1 MHFLRDSSTICL
13 YILSLILLD
22 QMLFAEQQISMLD
35 VPPTDNSAW
44 QHLPP
49 AEKGGGKPLPMWARQ
64 LAQDLPKSTAALL
77 QLDYAHRE
85 ASPLPAKLRTGMRY
99 VAAHSNSS
107 AYAQSVALEDL
118 KRRGV
123 SDELIQGLG
132 SFDYSQ
138 WSPSEQAALEFA
150 RKMTVASESVTD
162 EEFARLVADFG
173 EKQAACMVLLMAYSN
188 FQDRL
193 LICLQTPFD
202 PKIDGIPA
210 PHIQFAMAGLLPT
223 APPSTSVPPAKEP
236 LPKPTGKDLITDDAD
251 WTQIS
256 YAELQTRLENQRQRE
271 TRLPILDWS
280 VIAKNLQ
287 PGLFRGPS
295 DIIWYRIVFGYAPEL
310 ATPYEIFMRTAGAET
325 APDYDR
331 IFGQSLFWITT
342 RAIGCPYCMG
352 HCEMNWEVA
361 GLTPEE
367 IAQRSRLLSG
377 SDWSSFPER
386 EQLAFAFARKLTKS
400 PGSITPSDLEGLR
413 QAFGEK
419 KALIVMLHAS
429 RHHYM
434 TRISNGFQLTLE
446 RENVFYDYWNVKRP
460 AQ

>member
-1 MHFLRDSSTICL
+1 MVLCGV
-13 YILSLILLD
+13 LLMNSVLAD
-22 QMLFAEQQISMLD
+22 AAS
-35 VPPTDNSAW
+35 PTPASNEDAW
-44 QHLPP
+44 KNLPKS
-49 AEKGGGKPLPMWARQ
+49 EHGQGTLLPTWARQ
-64 LAQDLPKSTAALL
+64 LAPQLPKSTAALL

-85 ASPLPAKLRTGMRY
+85 ASPLPVKLRAAMRY
-99 VAAHSNSS
+99 VAAHANSS
-107 AYAQSVALEDL
+107 PYAQSVALEDL
-118 KRRGV
+118 KRRGIGE
-123 SDELIQGLG
+123 DLIAGLNA
-132 SFDYSQ
+132 SDYSQ

-150 RKMTVASESVTD
+150 RKMTVASETVTD

-173 EKQAACMVLLMAYSN
+173 DKHAACMVLLMAYSN

-193 LICLQTPFD
+193 LISLQTVFNPE
-202 PKIDGIPA
+202 IDSVPA
-210 PHIQFAMAGLLPT
+210 PRIQFPPSGLLPA
-223 APPSTSVPPAKEP
+223 APPSPAPPPAKKP
-236 LPKPTGKDLITDDAD
+236 LPQPAGQDLVPDDPD
-251 WTQIS
+251 WTAVS
-256 YAELQTRLENQRQRE
+256 YDDLQVRLDNQRQRQ
-271 TRLPILDWS
+271 TRLPIPEWS

-295 DIIWYRIVFGYAPEL
+295 DIVWYRIVFGYAPEL

-325 APDYDR
+325 SPDYDR

-361 GLTPEE
+361 GLSHEE
-367 IAQRSRLLSG
+367 IAQRSRILS
-377 SDWSSFPER
+377 SNDWSSFPES

-400 PGSITPSDLEGLR
+400 PGSIASADLDGLR
-413 QAFGEK
+413 HAFGDR
-419 KALIVMLHAS
+419 KALIVMLHAG

-460 AQ
+460 SK